1 MVDPERPRLLTGDPP
16 WWKRGPVI
24 LIAVV
29 VSVLLAWAVY
39 VMVDA

>member
-1 MVDPERPRLLTGDPP
+1 MVEPERPRLLTGDPP
-16 WWKRGPVI
+16 WWKRPPVI

-29 VSVLLAWAVY
+29 VLVLLVWAAY

>member
-1 MVDPERPRLLTGDPP
+1 MIEPERPRLLTGDPP
-16 WWKRGPVI
+16 WWKRPPVI

-29 VSVLLAWAVY
+29 VLVLLVWAAY